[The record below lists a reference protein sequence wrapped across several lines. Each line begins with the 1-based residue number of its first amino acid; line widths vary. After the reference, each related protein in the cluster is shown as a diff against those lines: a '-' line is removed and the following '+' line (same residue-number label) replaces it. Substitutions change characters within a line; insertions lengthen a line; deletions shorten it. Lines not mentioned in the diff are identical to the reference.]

1 MLGSLAIAAV
11 TVAGCSS
18 AATVDDAG
26 AASPSMTGSSPSA
39 VPTTSSATAT
49 TSPIPSVDLE
59 NPVGIIAIGHS
70 GLTGEGTGATS
81 QPVYANSWATGTDPE
96 VDSEYLRMTAALP
109 ETEGHVANT
118 AVGGAPASTLSSQAK
133 AALGK
138 VPAPALAII
147 QTVDNDIQCDAA
159 NVADV
164 GAAVAD
170 VLALIHDASPNTK
183 ILVVGQLG
191 RPSVSFVEDLV
202 AHDPAAKAGLTWPT
216 SARSSTLQGPCTRRA
231 SRSSLQA
238 IDAYEAETAR
248 VCAAVPNCAHR
259 RWGASRMDRQ
269 DRPVLPRLC
278 PLEQAGSGGGSGA
291 DVAGRRTAARRVNGS
306 SRAGRIRPGR
316 EQVTRRLVATYK
328 PLLERG

>member
-1 MLGSLAIAAV
+1 MLGSLVIAAV

-26 AASPSMTGSSPSA
+26 NASPSVPGSSPAA

-59 NPVGIIAIGHS
+59 HPVGIIAIGHS

-81 QPVYANSWATGTDPE
+81 QPVYASSWATGTDPE
-96 VDSEYLRMTAALP
+96 VDSEYLRMIAALP

-118 AVGGAPASTLSSQAK
+118 AVGGAPASTLSSQAT
-133 AALGK
+133 AALGT

-170 VLALIHDASPNTK
+170 ALALIHDASPNTK

-202 AHDPAAKAGLTWPT
+202 AHDPAAKAGLTW
-216 SARSSTLQGPCTRRA
+216 ADDCTFFDA
-231 SRSSLQA
+231 AGAIHEAGFEKLTAA

-248 VCAAVPNCAHR
+248 VCAAVPNCLTDGGVRRAWIDKIDLFSPDYAHLNTLGQAAEAEQM
-259 RWGASRMDRQ
+259 W
-269 DRPVLPRLC
+269 PVV
-278 PLEQAGSGGGSGA
+278 EQLLGG
-291 DVAGRRTAARRVNGS
+291 
-306 SRAGRIRPGR
+306 
-316 EQVTRRLVATYK
+316 
-328 PLLERG
+328 